1 MAEDASITALH
12 TRWNRFES
20 GIIVIVRLLRPAP
33 QQGREGGPDG
43 GFLGPRE
50 RRLAPK
56 LTVRATNF
64 CAIRSI
70 MQKIADLDR
79 FDRQLLALVRQN
91 NLEPA
96 RVLAD
101 KVGLSLSAVLRRLRR
116 LREEKVIVAD
126 IAVVNPALTGSALT
140 MHVLVQMQQ
149 AGPQTMDNFARAI
162 VHHPEITGAWDIT
175 GEDDFLLKVQVGS
188 MEEYDAFTRR
198 ALGEDKGVHSF
209 TTLIAIRN
217 IIENDVARRPL
228 RDG

>member
-1 MAEDASITALH
+1 MM
-12 TRWNRFES
+12 R
-20 GIIVIVRLLRPAP
+20 
-33 QQGREGGPDG
+33 
-43 GFLGPRE
+43 
-50 RRLAPK
+50 
-56 LTVRATNF
+56 
-64 CAIRSI
+64 
-70 MQKIADLDR
+70 KIADLDN
-79 FDRQLLALVRQN
+79 FDRQLLALVREN

-116 LREEKVIVAD
+116 LRDEKVIVAD

-162 VHHPEITGAWDIT
+162 MRHPEITGAWDVT

-228 RDG
+228 RDR